1 MLVVQH
7 LPGEG
12 ETPHRR
18 ELHPVGSSSS
28 RLTRCHKDAL
38 FKYWSN

>member
-18 ELHPVGSSSS
+18 ELHPVGSSS